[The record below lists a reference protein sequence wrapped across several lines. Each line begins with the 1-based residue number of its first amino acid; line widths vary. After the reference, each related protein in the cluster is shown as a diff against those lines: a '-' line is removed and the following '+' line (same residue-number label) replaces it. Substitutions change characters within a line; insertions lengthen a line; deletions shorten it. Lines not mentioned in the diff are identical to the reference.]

1 MTNSDQ
7 SRRVYFVSPP
17 SVVQDQLIDI
27 LIQAEFEVA
36 LVSNSFGIAPLLKAN
51 PQCIFFLNDE
61 AQTMQKDKHWPDIID
76 EIRAIDS
83 EKQCRIGVLGYNTSA
98 EMAQYYLIE
107 KEVECGYIQLKLGL
121 AQTAKIL
128 LTTLEAN
135 EAKGRRKYIRVRG
148 LPGKSSIS
156 LSTLRGFLNGEII
169 DISSGGLAVVL
180 QNTDQVLQAG
190 SSIDDM
196 QLRLWGSLC
205 SASGKIMGQRQDE
218 KFGTVHVLLFDP
230 LPTGQT
236 KMKIH
241 NYVRK
246 VIQQETDAIAKP

>member
-1 MTNSDQ
+1 MTNTDQ

-17 SVVQDQLIDI
+17 SVVQDQLIDL

-36 LVSNSFGIAPLLKAN
+36 LVNNSFGIFPLLNAN
-51 PQCIFFLNDE
+51 PHCIFFLNDE
-61 AQTMQKDKHWPDIID
+61 AQTMQKDKDWSDIID
-76 EIRAIDS
+76 EIRAIDT
-83 EKQCRIGVLGYNTSA
+83 ERVCRIGVLGYNTSA
-98 EMAQYYLIE
+98 DLAQYYLME

-135 EAKGRRKYIRVRG
+135 EAKGRRKFIRVRG

-156 LSTLRGFLNGEII
+156 LSTLRGFVNGEII
-169 DISSGGLAVVL
+169 DISSAGLAVVL
-180 QNTDQVLQAG
+180 QQKEQMLQVG
-190 SSIDDM
+190 STIDDM

-205 SASGKIMGQRQDE
+205 SASGKVMGHRQDE
-218 KFGTVHVLLFDP
+218 TLGPIHVILFDP
-230 LPTGQT
+230 PPSGST
-236 KMKIH
+236 KTKIH

-246 VIQQETDAIAKP
+246 VIQQEVDAICKS